1 MRTETLDEA
10 IAALVCCGIGTA
22 LILALGILI

>member
-1 MRTETLDEA
+1 MREETVGEIL
-10 IAALVCCGIGTA
+10 AALVCCGISTA

>member
-1 MRTETLDEA
+1 MREETVGEA
-10 IAALVCCGIGTA
+10 IAALVCCGIGIA

>member
-1 MRTETLDEA
+1 MRRETLGEA
-10 IAALVCCGIGTA
+10 IAALVCGMVATA